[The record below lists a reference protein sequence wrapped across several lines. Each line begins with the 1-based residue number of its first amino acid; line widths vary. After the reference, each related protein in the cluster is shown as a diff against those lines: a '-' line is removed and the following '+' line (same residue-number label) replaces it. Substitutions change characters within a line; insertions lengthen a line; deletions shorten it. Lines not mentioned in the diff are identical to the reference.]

1 MAVLKLIFI
10 ILSICGCWRP
20 SSWSLSFYKCLVY
33 NLYTIFVAFII
44 SSQALSQ
51 MINICLNAN
60 DSSNFSDDI
69 YIFLAILVACFKM
82 LSLVIN
88 RNNIVNLTVTLGQEP
103 YQTLDNM
110 ETNIRI
116 KFDKLSRFNTRSYA
130 FLITLSVMSFLFLS
144 LITDFRKRQLT
155 FRTWLPFDDN
165 MTPVVFYLTY
175 THQMLAMTLGA
186 MIHVALDTLICD
198 FLINICCQIRILEN
212 RLTNISNERKTILK
226 LCIRHHEC
234 IYRFA
239 DVVNETFKFTIF
251 VQFLA
256 STLTVCFTLIQLT
269 KISATS
275 LEFIKMIFFMSGMLT
290 QVYLYCWYGHLV
302 TLKSQEIAYEM
313 FQTNLMELS
322 TDIKKSLLIMMKR
335 TTMPIV
341 FIVMNLFPLN
351 LDSFMSVTFLIS
363 SLSLS
368 QMIGIAVNADDSS
381 NVSDDIYVFLAQF
394 VSCFKMLSL
403 VVNRNN
409 IVDLIVTLG
418 QEPHQPLDD
427 VEMNIQTKFDRLSR
441 FNTHSY
447 ASLISLTVS
456 NFLLLSLITNFK
468 KRQLTFRAWLPF
480 DDNTTP
486 VVFYLTYTHQILA
499 VTIAA
504 MIHVALDTLICN
516 LLINICCQITIL
528 ENRLTNITDERKT
541 ILKLC
546 IRHHECIYRFA
557 ATVNKTFKFAIFV
570 QFFAS
575 TLTVC
580 FTLYQLTKVSANTSE
595 FIKMMFFMSSM
606 LTQVYLYCWYG
617 HLVTLKSQEIAY
629 EMFQTNLMELSN
641 DIKKSLLIMMK
652 RTTRPIVFIVMDLFP
667 LNLDSF
673 VSVSIFMMITKCCNS
688 SMFYDCLRFQ
698 ILKTAYTFVRI
709 CVSFSACCV
718 VSKLLLKND
727 SLCGKFNICG
737 CWRPPSWSLSFYK
750 RLAYNLY
757 TIFVAFLVSSLSLS
771 QAIGILVNEDDSSDS
786 SDDIYIFFAELIS
799 CFKMLSLLVNRN
811 EIVNLIGTLMQEPY
825 EPSDDVETR
834 IQVKF
839 DKWSRLNTHCYVLL
853 LSSSVASFSSLS
865 LVTNLTK
872 RQLTFRAWLPFDNN
886 VTTYVFY
893 LTYFHQ
899 ILAFIIGAA
908 LHVALDCLIFG
919 FLIHVCC
926 QIKIL
931 ENRLTKITNE
941 NKPVLKLC
949 IRHHDCIY
957 KFANNVIKM
966 FEFTIF
972 IQFFITTSTVC
983 FTLYQ
988 LTKVS
993 PISFECIKILLYMCC
1008 ILTQVYLYCWY
1019 GSLIETKS
1027 QEISMT
1033 IFNIDWITLSDD
1045 IRKTLLFMMKR
1056 TMKPIVF
1063 VVIRILPVN
1072 LDSFVSVSIPIPII
1086 PERRFNT
1093 LSIMSLILGA

>member
-1 MAVLKLIFI
+1 MALLKSIFV

-20 SSWSLSFYKCLVY
+20 SSWSLSFYKCLFY
-33 NLYTIFVAFII
+33 NLYSIFVAF
-44 SSQALSQ
+44 L
-51 MINICLNAN
+51 
-60 DSSNFSDDI
+60 
-69 YIFLAILVACFKM
+69 IL
-82 LSLVIN
+82 
-88 RNNIVNLTVTLGQEP
+88 
-103 YQTLDNM
+103 
-110 ETNIRI
+110 
-116 KFDKLSRFNTRSYA
+116 
-130 FLITLSVMSFLFLS
+130 
-144 LITDFRKRQLT
+144 
-155 FRTWLPFDDN
+155 
-165 MTPVVFYLTY
+165 
-175 THQMLAMTLGA
+175 
-186 MIHVALDTLICD
+186 
-198 FLINICCQIRILEN
+198 
-212 RLTNISNERKTILK
+212 
-226 LCIRHHEC
+226 
-234 IYRFA
+234 
-239 DVVNETFKFTIF
+239 
-251 VQFLA
+251 
-256 STLTVCFTLIQLT
+256 
-269 KISATS
+269 
-275 LEFIKMIFFMSGMLT
+275 
-290 QVYLYCWYGHLV
+290 
-302 TLKSQEIAYEM
+302 
-313 FQTNLMELS
+313 
-322 TDIKKSLLIMMKR
+322 
-335 TTMPIV
+335 
-341 FIVMNLFPLN
+341 
-351 LDSFMSVTFLIS
+351 

-480 DDNTTP
+480 DDNMTP
-486 VVFYLTYTHQILA
+486 VVFYLTYIHQILA

-546 IRHHECIYRFA
+546 IRHHECIYKFA

-652 RTTRPIVFIVMDLFP
+652 RTTKPIVFIVMDLFP

-673 VSVSIFMMITKCCNS
+673 VS
-688 SMFYDCLRFQ
+688 
-698 ILKTAYTFVRI
+698 ILKTAYTVYNFLEQTY
-709 CVSFSACCV
+709 ACCV

-727 SLCGKFNICG
+727 SLYGKFKNRKNICNLYMRMTILASSFMILSICG

-799 CFKMLSLLVNRN
+799 CFKMLSLVVNRN

-886 VTTYVFY
+886 MTTYVFY

-899 ILAFIIGAA
+899 ILAFLIGAA

-941 NKPVLKLC
+941 NKPALKLC

-993 PISFECIKILLYMCC
+993 PISFECVKILLYMCC
-1008 ILTQVYLYCWY
+1008 VLIQVYLYCWY

-1027 QEISMT
+1027 KEISMT

-1072 LDSFVSVSIPIPII
+1072 LDSFVSVLKTSYSAY
-1086 PERRFNT
+1086 N
-1093 LSIMSLILGA
+1093 ILQQTQEI